1 MGRQASSA
9 VTVTDG
15 ETVSVL
21 LHSISK
27 TFNFLNVFAY
37 LLIGLLDAEALFYF
51 LLCLLVI
58 VDCLHIRLCL
68 ADVPS

>member
-21 LHSISK
+21 HLQ
-27 TFNFLNVFAY
+27 FLRLFTCLSLIQFVICGSYGGFFTSNCYYVY
-37 LLIGLLDAEALFYF
+37 LSL
-51 LLCLLVI
+51 
-58 VDCLHIRLCL
+58 
-68 ADVPS
+68 